1 MLSEAQT
8 LANDNDIRFTDDGVI
23 VTVDGQIDLTIQ
35 REEKQDDPDHIPK
48 TGSQNW
54 STSQI
59 AGRMLDLSL
68 RLLLLQRH
76 RLNIWK
82 SRAKLLCP
90 NRKTQLLLASMEKPS
105 QISQNVQPTSM
116 SNRLQRIQQPA
127 LSVSPSRKQPSPI
140 PILSPTLSYCK
151 FWVLFDRV
159 RHLIYKYVDP
169 FTGEGGV
176 NMAVHYQMHGPPRST
191 NQQKDICS
199 HYPGFGDMAISLNI
213 SIMKGQFLVFWLH
226 QSGDITVRLPQGLVT
241 LINISEFQALLTREI
256 NLICLRMVCD
266 AANDIIKRSHSF
278 KAATAS
284 EQARSLWKVDD
295 IEETINGSI
304 WWALGGEN
312 SARVWRSM

>member
-1 MLSEAQT
+1 M
-8 LANDNDIRFTDDGVI
+8 ANDNDIRFADDSII
-23 VTVDGQIDLTIQ
+23 VTVDGQIDLAIQ
-35 REEKQDDPDHIPK
+35 REEQREDTSDHIP
-48 TGSQNW
+48 TSQNW
-54 STSQI
+54 SSSQI

-105 QISQNVQPTSM
+105 QTSQSAPTSGL

-127 LSVSPSRKQPSPI
+127 LNVPSSRKQQSPI
-140 PILSPTLSYCK
+140 PILSPALSYCK

-176 NMAVHYQMHGPPRST
+176 NVAVHYQMHGSPRSAK

-199 HYPGFGDMAISLNI
+199 YYPGFGDVAISLNI
-213 SIMKGQFLVFWLH
+213 SIMKGQFLLFWLR
-226 QSGDITVRLPQGLVT
+226 QSGEITVRLPQGLVT

-256 NLICLRMVCD
+256 SLICLRMVCD
-266 AANDIIKRSHSF
+266 AANDIIKRSQSF
-278 KAATAS
+278 KDATAS
-284 EQARSLWKVDD
+284 EQAKSLWKVDD

-304 WWALGGEN
+304 WWALGGED
-312 SARVWRSM
+312 SAHVWRSM